1 MYSKKILVIYP
12 EEKSTYLAVYHGSE
26 MSFLKNIK
34 HSDEE
39 LSAFKEIKD
48 QLSFRKKAIIDVL
61 TENDIDVRKV
71 DILMSRSGMM
81 KPVKSG
87 IYEINDRMIDDLIE
101 GSKSEHHINLGGLIS
116 KEIADQIG
124 KKAYMA
130 DPVVVD
136 EFDEVA
142 RVSGHPLIK
151 RKSRFH
157 ALSHKHFARKY
168 AKSISKRYED
178 LNLIVVYV
186 GTKGISIGAHKKG
199 KVVDVNQSYDGDGP
213 FGITRA
219 GSLPTGDLIRL
230 CFNGKYSK
238 DEMLD
243 MVQRGGGYAAYLGT
257 DNLTE
262 IDQRLISG
270 DENAIFISY
279 ACAYQA
285 AKEIGGM
292 FTVLETDVDA
302 IILSGNIF
310 NSERFLENLTKR
322 VGKIAPIALYPSKND
337 FEAIAM
343 NGLRM
348 LKEEITVQ
356 EYK

>member
-12 EEKSTYLAVYHGSE
+12 EERSTYIAVYHGSE
-26 MSFLKNIK
+26 MTFLKNIK
-34 HSDEE
+34 HPDAE
-39 LSAFKEIKD
+39 LDSFKEIKD
-48 QLSFRKKAIIDVL
+48 QLTFRKKAILDVL
-61 TENDIDVRKV
+61 LENDLDIKKV
-71 DILMSRSGMM
+71 DLLMSRSGMM

-87 IYEINDRMIDDLIE
+87 IYEINDLMIKDLIE
-101 GSKSEHHINLGGLIS
+101 GSKSEHHINLGGLVS
-116 KEIADQIG
+116 KEIADDLGI
-124 KKAYMA
+124 KAYMA

-142 RVSGHPLIK
+142 RISGHPLIE

-168 AKSISKRYED
+168 AKSISKQYED

-230 CFNGKYSK
+230 CFTGKYSE
-238 DEMLD
+238 DEMLN

-257 DNLTE
+257 SNLSE
-262 IDQRLISG
+262 IDQRLMSG
-270 DENAIFISY
+270 DETAIFISY
-279 ACAYQA
+279 ACAYQV

-292 FTVLETDVDA
+292 FAVLDAKVDA

-310 NSERFLENLTKR
+310 NSERFLENVTRR

-343 NGLRM
+343 NGLRL
-348 LKEEITVQ
+348 LKEEIVAQ

>member
-12 EEKSTYLAVYHGSE
+12 EEKSTYIAVFHGAE

-34 HSDEE
+34 HTEAE
-39 LSAFKEIKD
+39 LSGFQEIKD
-48 QLSFRKKAIIDVL
+48 QVSFRKNALLSVL
-61 TENDIDVRKV
+61 HENDIDINNVS
-71 DILMSRSGMM
+71 ILMSRSGMM

-87 IYEINDRMIDDLIE
+87 IYEINDQMISDLIE
-101 GSKSEHHINLGGLIS
+101 HSKFDHHVNLGGLIS
-116 KEIADQIG
+116 KEIADEFG

-142 RVSGHPLIK
+142 RVSGHPLLE

-186 GTKGISIGAHKKG
+186 GTKGISIGAHKTG
-199 KVVDVNQSYDGDGP
+199 KVIDVNQSYDGDGP

-230 CFNGKYSK
+230 CFSGKY
-238 DEMLD
+238 DENQMLD

-257 DNLTE
+257 SNLTE

-270 DENAIFISY
+270 DETAIFYSY
-279 ACAYQA
+279 ACAYQV
-285 AKEIGGM
+285 AKEIGAM
-292 FTVLETDVDA
+292 YTVLESDVDA
-302 IILSGNIF
+302 IILSGYIF
-310 NSERFLENLTKR
+310 NSERFLENVTKR
-322 VGKIAPIALYPSKND
+322 VRKMAPIVLYPSKND

-343 NGLRM
+343 NGLRL
-348 LKEEITVQ
+348 LKEEVVAL

>member
-12 EEKSTYLAVYHGSE
+12 EEKSTYIAVYHGPE

-34 HSDEE
+34 HTDNE
-39 LSAFKEIKD
+39 LDAFKEIKD
-48 QLSFRKKAIIDVL
+48 QLAFREKAIINVL
-61 TENDIDVRKV
+61 VENDIDVNKV
-71 DILMSRSGMM
+71 DLLMSRSGMM

-87 IYEINDRMIDDLIE
+87 IYEINDQMIEDLID
-101 GSKSEHHINLGGLIS
+101 GSKSEHHINLGGLVA
-116 KEIADQIG
+116 KNIADEIG

-136 EFDEVA
+136 EFDDVA
-142 RVSGHPLIK
+142 RVSGHPLIE

-168 AKSISKRYED
+168 AKSISKKYED

-199 KVVDVNQSYDGDGP
+199 KVIDVNQSYDGDGP

-230 CFNGKYSK
+230 CFSGKYNEN
-238 DEMLD
+238 EMLD
-243 MVQRGGGYAAYLGT
+243 LVQRGGGYAAYLGT
-257 DNLTE
+257 ANLTE

-270 DENAIFISY
+270 DEKAIFISY
-279 ACAYQA
+279 ACAYQV
-285 AKEIGGM
+285 AKEIGAM
-292 FTVLETDVDA
+292 YTVLNSSADA

-310 NSERFLENLTKR
+310 NSDRFLENVTRR
-322 VGKIAPIALYPSKND
+322 VGKIAPLVLYPSKND
-337 FEAIAM
+337 FEAIAL
-343 NGLRM
+343 NGLRL
-348 LKEEITVQ
+348 LKEEIVAQ